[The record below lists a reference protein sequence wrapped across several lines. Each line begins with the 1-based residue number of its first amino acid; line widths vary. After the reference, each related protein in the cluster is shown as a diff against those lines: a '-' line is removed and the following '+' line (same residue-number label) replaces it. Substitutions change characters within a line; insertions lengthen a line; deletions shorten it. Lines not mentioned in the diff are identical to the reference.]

1 MGIYDRDYY
10 QDEERGRWGGGL
22 SRATGGRS
30 VVINLI
36 LLNAAIYV
44 ADMFMSGRVAN
55 ALELQSN
62 LFQRPWQCWQLVTYG
77 FVHDPRD
84 LTHIL
89 FNMFGLWLFGTD
101 VESIYGKAEFLRI
114 YLTGVVVAGLAWAAT
129 AAASGGSV
137 LVGASGG
144 VMCLMI
150 LFVLHFPRR
159 LLYIWGVLPVPAWAL
174 GTLYVAADF
183 LGVQSDDLVAHV
195 AHLGGVAFGAVYYY
209 AGFNL
214 GRLIPRRFSLP
225 SWKLKP
231 KLRIHD
237 EAEDRAPDLN
247 QQVDQIL
254 EKISREGE
262 SSLTKSER
270 RTLEEASRR
279 YQRRRQ

>member
-10 QDEERGRWGGGL
+10 QEEEQRRWGSPI

-36 LLNAAIYV
+36 LLNFGIYV
-44 ADMFMSGRVAN
+44 ADMIFDGRITG
-55 ALELQSN
+55 ALELQSD

-84 LTHIL
+84 LMHIL
-89 FNMFGLWLFGTD
+89 FNMLGLWIFGTD
-101 VESIYGKAEFLRI
+101 VEGVYGKAEFLRV
-114 YLTGVVVAGLAWAAT
+114 YLTGVVVSGFAWAAT
-129 AAASGGSV
+129 VAATGGPS

-144 VMCLMI
+144 IMCLMI

-159 LLYIWGVLPVPAWAL
+159 LLYIWGVLPVPAWAI
-174 GTLYVAADF
+174 GTLYVVFDF
-183 LGVQSDDLVAHV
+183 IGVRSDDMVAHV

-209 AGFNL
+209 SGFNM
-214 GRLIPRRFSLP
+214 GRLIPSRLKMP
-225 SWKLKP
+225 SFKLKP
-231 KLRIHD
+231 KLRIH
-237 EAEDRAPDLN
+237 EPEDGGPDLN
-247 QQVDQIL
+247 QQVDKIL

-279 YQRRRQ
+279 YQRRRP